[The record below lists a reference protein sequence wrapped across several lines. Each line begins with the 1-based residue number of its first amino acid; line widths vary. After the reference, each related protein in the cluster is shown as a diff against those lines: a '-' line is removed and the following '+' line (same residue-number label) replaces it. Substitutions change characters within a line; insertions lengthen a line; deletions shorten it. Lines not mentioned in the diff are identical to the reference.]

1 MDNREVKEAECN
13 NNDFSFVC
21 EYDCSSVGKKLEKQL
36 NEGLCYKFIITY

>member
-21 EYDCSSVGKKLEKQL
+21 EYDCSSVGKKVEDSKMK
-36 NEGLCYKFIITY
+36 EYDIITY